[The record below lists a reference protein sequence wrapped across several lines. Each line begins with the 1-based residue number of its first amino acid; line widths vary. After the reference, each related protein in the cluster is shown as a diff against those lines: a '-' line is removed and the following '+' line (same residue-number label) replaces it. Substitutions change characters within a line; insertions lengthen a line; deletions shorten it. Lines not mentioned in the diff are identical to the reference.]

1 MGTPIFFCPNL
12 GSCFGEAFRGCL
24 ALFIELTFGAL
35 VLDVVDAGRGPE
47 GLRLRAPVLAAED
60 APLLLGGVLCGPAVE
75 VLLEEAE
82 ARAVGPRLGAG
93 DGLVVVAVEAAVE
106 DPLEGPAALR
116 VAQPVELALAHCKR
130 RCELNENAFRMAFIF
145 SCKYEQNR
153 VKM

>member
-1 MGTPIFFCPNL
+1 M
-12 GSCFGEAFRGCL
+12 
-24 ALFIELTFGAL
+24 FGAL
-35 VLDVVDAGRGPE
+35 VLDVVDAGRGRE

-60 APLLLGGVLCGPAVE
+60 AALLLGGILCRPAVE

-116 VAQPVELALAHCKR
+116 VAQPVELALAHCKG
-130 RCELNENAFRMAFIF
+130 RCELNDNASRMAFIF

-153 VKM
+153 ERMYEKCSRATWNSSM

>member
-1 MGTPIFFCPNL
+1 M
-12 GSCFGEAFRGCL
+12 
-24 ALFIELTFGAL
+24 FIELTFGAL

-60 APLLLGGVLCGPAVE
+60 AALLLRGVLCGPAVE

-106 DPLEGPAALR
+106 DPLEGPAAFR
-116 VAQPVELALAHCKR
+116 VAQPVELALAHCKESN
-130 RCELNENAFRMAFIF
+130 ELSDHVFRMAFIF
-145 SCKYEQNR
+145 SCKYEKNR
-153 VKM
+153 ESQSNMELLHIRLHV

>member
-1 MGTPIFFCPNL
+1 M
-12 GSCFGEAFRGCL
+12 
-24 ALFIELTFGAL
+24 FIELTFGAL

-60 APLLLGGVLCGPAVE
+60 AALLLGGVLCRPAVE

-93 DGLVVVAVEAAVE
+93 DGLVVVTVEAAVE

-130 RCELNENAFRMAFIF
+130 RLIIP
-145 SCKYEQNR
+145 
-153 VKM
+153 